1 MNEIS
6 MPREKKLFTPG
17 PVNIPERV
25 CAAATLGRYHHRTSE
40 FSAVLMDTLEKLK
53 PLFGTQ
59 ELIMPVHT
67 TGRGALEG
75 VYNNLFSEKD
85 HIICVA
91 NGSFGEMAAKTLT
104 CIGVPVTTCF
114 SGWDTAVDLAQ
125 LEQLIVEHKATGLV
139 SVFND
144 TSNGV
149 VNPVSEMGK
158 LARKYNLLF
167 VVDNVSALA
176 CMPFQMDDWGVD
188 AVVTASQKGLMS
200 PVGMSFVAM
209 SKRAFAA
216 CERNQSKDFYIN
228 FKSIRKFLET
238 KKETPGSTPVSV
250 TLSVH
255 EALNMIYEEGIEN
268 TFHRHAAISQGTKAA
283 LQALGFSLYPAQ
295 CQTRSDSLTVAQV
308 PQGIHAKSLVKLMRD
323 EYGIMIGGGLGDM
336 GSTHVR
342 VAHMGYCYVEDM
354 LQCITVM
361 EAALEALGCPE
372 QMGKGTAAFLR
383 AYRGAL

>member
-1 MNEIS
+1 MKKKTSGNNDIYKS
-6 MPREKKLFTPG
+6 IYEKILSGEYPAG
-17 PVNIPERV
+17 
-25 CAAATLGRYHHRTSE
+25 YHL
-40 FSAVLMDTLEKLK
+40 V
-53 PLFGTQ
+53 
-59 ELIMPVHT
+59 
-67 TGRGALEG
+67 
-75 VYNNLFSEKD
+75 
-85 HIICVA
+85 
-91 NGSFGEMAAKTLT
+91 EM
-104 CIGVPVTTCF
+104 
-114 SGWDTAVDLAQ
+114 DLAAEYHVSRTPVR
-125 LEQLIVEHKATGLV
+125 LAIERLVAEGLAKHVPHKGAVVRRMTRTDILNMFAVREVTEGLAARLASQHV
-139 SVFND
+139 TEED
-144 TSNGV
+144 RICLLYTS
-149 VNPVSEMGK
+149 VSEMGK